1 MPPALTPTQSLHLS
15 KFSKAYK
22 ILGWGG
28 NGTEL
33 EAEIRARSLISF
45 TLDPARKTTHHVAGC
60 CGFLF
65 FPLNHPYDFRQEASK
80 HEPRT
85 WPVCAALSLRVS
97 ISAQTQS
104 KFRHSSKV
112 QKTKNWSWT
121 PDHDCCRTI
130 SAATLL
136 CSHKTER
143 NTDRERER
151 ERERERHRHREND
164 TNARGKPAKVLRYC
178 APGLTPHPKT
188 TSRPLTGALNENN
201 RWQKRPQ
208 RSP

>member
-22 ILGWGG
+22 ILGWGD

-45 TLDPARKTTHHVAGC
+45 TLDPARKTTHHVVGC
-60 CGFLF
+60 CGFPF
-65 FPLNHPYDFRQEASK
+65 FPLNHPYDFRQEARK

-104 KFRHSSKV
+104 KISHSSKV
-112 QKTKNWSWT
+112 QKTKNRSRT
-121 PDHDCCRTI
+121 QDHDCCRTI

-136 CSHKTER
+136 CSHKTH
-143 NTDRERER
+143 RERER
-151 ERERERHRHREND
+151 ERERGTDTERM
-164 TNARGKPAKVLRYC
+164 TQTLAASL
-178 APGLTPHPKT
+178 
-188 TSRPLTGALNENN
+188 
-201 RWQKRPQ
+201 QKYSGTVRQ
-208 RSP
+208 G